1 MSTKSTDNTPEFGKV
16 RAVLWPIHGYEMK
29 KFLPMGMI
37 MFCLLFNYTI
47 LRDLKDSI
55 IVNASGAG
63 TIPFLKFYGVTP
75 TAILFVILYAKLS
88 NMMDREKVFYTIVT
102 GFLVYFGL
110 YGFFLHP
117 NVHWLH
123 PSPAYLAELS
133 TTYPSLEGFI
143 NVLGNWAYSSFYIMA
158 EIWGSSMVALLFWQ
172 FANQT
177 TRMREAKRFYGLFV
191 VLGNASLMVSGELLV
206 QSNNPELI
214 KHLFPSIEDPFEII
228 VMFFMG
234 AVVFFGLLAMYL
246 YRHMH
251 TKVLTDPRFYDAS
264 EIKVKKKKEKP
275 SLAESA
281 KIIFSSPELGLI
293 AALVMA
299 YGVTINL
306 AEVQWKEQIK
316 LFVSTEVN
324 PKAAYAAFMG
334 RFSFINGVITIL
346 FGWFIGSAILRNFR
360 WFTAASITPLFM
372 LVGGSLFFAFILMK
386 TTMGEFLISFMSND
400 AARNAIVAATL
411 LGFAIVVTAKS
422 IKYTLFDPTKEMAY
436 IPLDEE
442 LQSKGKA
449 AVDVIGG
456 RAGKSGGAGIQTILF
471 MIVGSTQAAAI
482 APVTCGIF
490 VAVVLL
496 WLYAVKALSVKVDA
510 AAEAR
515 KKTSVA

>member
-1 MSTKSTDNTPEFGKV
+1 MSTQTKDNLPEFGKI
-16 RAVLWPIHGYEMK
+16 RSVLWPIHNHEMK

-63 TIPFLKFYGVTP
+63 TIPFLKLYGVTP
-75 TAILFVILYAKLS
+75 AAILFVILYAKLS
-88 NMMDREKVFYTIVT
+88 NSMERENVFYTIVT
-102 GFLVYFGL
+102 GFLVYFGA

-117 NVHWLH
+117 NVSWLH
-123 PSPAYLAELS
+123 FSPEYSASLIS
-133 TTYPSLEGFI
+133 SYPSLEGFI
-143 NVLGNWAYSSFYIMA
+143 NVIGNWVFSSFYIMA

-172 FANQT
+172 FANQI
-177 TRMREAKRFYGLFV
+177 TRMSEAKRFYGLFI
-191 VLGNASLMVSGELLV
+191 VLGNVSLMVSGALLV

-214 KHLFPSIEDPFEII
+214 KSLFPSVETPFDVII
-228 VMFFMG
+228 KFFMT
-234 AVVFFGLLAMYL
+234 AVVFFGLVAMYL
-246 YRHMH
+246 YRWIHREI
-251 TKVLTDPRFYDAS
+251 LTDPRFYDPK
-264 EIKVKKKKEKP
+264 EVKVKKKKDKP
-275 SLAESA
+275 SLMESA

-293 AALVMA
+293 ASLIIA
-299 YGVTINL
+299 YGITINL

-316 LFVSTEVN
+316 HFVSTEVD

-360 WFTAASITPLFM
+360 WFTAAAITPMFM
-372 LVGGSLFFAFILMK
+372 LIGGSLFFAFILMK
-386 TTMGEFLISFMSND
+386 STMGDFLGTFMSSD
-400 AARNAIVAATL
+400 AGRNAVVAATL
-411 LGFAIVVTAKS
+411 LGFAIIVTAKS

-456 RAGKSGGAGIQTILF
+456 RAGKSGGAAIQSTLF
-471 MIVGSTQAAAI
+471 VIIGSTQAAAI
-482 APVTCGIF
+482 APITCGIF
-490 VAVVLL
+490 VGVMVL
-496 WLYAVKALSVKVDA
+496 WLYAVKALSVKVETA
-510 AAEAR
+510 ATAR
-515 KKTSVA
+515 RKV